1 MMYNH
6 KDSKYKYKYMYEK
19 NIYIKN
25 IKILR

>member
-6 KDSKYKYKYMYEK
+6 KDSKYKYMYEK

-25 IKILR
+25 IKMINVI